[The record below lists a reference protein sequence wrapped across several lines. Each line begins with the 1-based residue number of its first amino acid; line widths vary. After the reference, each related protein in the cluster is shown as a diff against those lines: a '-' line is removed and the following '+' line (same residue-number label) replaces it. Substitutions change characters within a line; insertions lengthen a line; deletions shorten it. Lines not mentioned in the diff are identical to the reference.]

1 MFRIPTPLSCLA
13 LLALWLPGS
22 APAAEPA
29 LSSVPALDVSRYA
42 GQWHEI
48 AHLPNRFQED
58 CAGEITATYTLRAAG
73 HLGVRNACLGKD
85 GRQIVADGEARPVA
99 GQPGQLQVRFAPGW
113 LSWLPWVWA
122 DYWVIDLDPDYTW
135 AVVGEP
141 GREYFWILSR
151 EPTMDRTLF
160 DAIRLRAGQLGY
172 DLSDLVVSAPL
183 R

>member
-1 MFRIPTPLSCLA
+1 MRPIPFLISLLMLTGLSI
-13 LLALWLPGS
+13 
-22 APAAEPA
+22 PAFAAQPVT
-29 LSSVPALDVSRYA
+29 SVPALDISRYA

-58 CAGEITATYTLRAAG
+58 CAGDITAGYTLRGDG
-73 HLGVRNACLGKD
+73 HVGVRNACTDKTGA
-85 GRQIVADGEARPVA
+85 QIVAEGEARPVK
-99 GQPGQLQVRFAPGW
+99 GHPGQLEVRFAPKW
-113 LSWLPWVWA
+113 LAWLPLVWA

-151 EPTMDRTLF
+151 EPSMDRTLF
-160 DAIRLRAGQLGY
+160 EAIKLRAAQLGY
-172 DLSDLVVSAPL
+172 DLSDLAVTGTL